1 MKKFSITVAF
11 LVMVFAGKAQFAYDY
26 LKAADYYYKTA
37 DYASA
42 AQYYEKYLAGNRTI
56 VSHAVYKPYTT
67 QPPVTKKTQVVVSSE
82 QQAVYRLADSYRQL
96 HDYGK
101 AVPWYE
107 QALEFDKTG
116 YPLAPYYYAV
126 SLRALS
132 RYDLAE
138 KAFGYFLENYTTEDI
153 YHETALT
160 EQKNLRF
167 ILEQLNR
174 PDLSLYTVTKAPANI
189 NVEGANYAPVWSGDS
204 VLLFTSTRPE
214 QKEHGFVNHLY
225 QVGYANGIPDS
236 VTRVVLAQ
244 PKDIE
249 QGVVT
254 LTPDGNTLFLTRW
267 TIKDGRKSA
276 AIYGSHKENGT
287 WSEPAAL
294 DTIVNTPGFSAQ
306 QPFVTPD
313 GKQLL
318 FASDRPGG
326 QGGFDLWAAELN
338 ADGSP
343 FATHNLGPVVNTK
356 LNEQAP
362 YLHAASGLLVF
373 SSDGRVGM
381 GGYDFFYTKENA
393 GQWQEPVNFGYPV
406 NSVKDDIYFTSKGSK
421 ENILETV
428 WMSSDREA
436 TCCLELFSL
445 KKAVP
450 PPPPPPP
457 APAPKPEPQIVA
469 VVPPPADVPMVLDNV
484 YYDFN
489 SAALQPASYPALD
502 RLALMLQQHP
512 DLVIELSAHTDSKG
526 SDELNE
532 KLSAARAQS
541 CVNYLISKG
550 ITPER
555 LQAKGYAATR
565 PVAPNKNPDG
575 SDNPEGRARNR
586 RTEFKVVK

>member
-1 MKKFSITVAF
+1 MKKIFLTVAF
-11 LVMVFAGKAQFAYDY
+11 FAILMVGKSQFAYDY
-26 LKAADYYYKTA
+26 LKAADYYYRNA

-67 QPPVTKKTQVVVSSE
+67 QPPVKKSQMVVSSE
-82 QQAVYRLADSYRQL
+82 QQAVYRLAESYRL
-96 HDYGK
+96 LNDYTH
-101 AVPWYE
+101 AIVWYQE
-107 QALEFDKTG
+107 ALEFDKNT
-116 YPLAPYYYAV
+116 YPLASYYYAV

-132 RYDLAE
+132 RYELAE
-138 KAFGYFLENYTTEDI
+138 KAFEYFLANYSGTDI
-153 YHETALT
+153 YRETGNREL
-160 EQKNLRF
+160 QNLRF
-167 ILEQLNR
+167 ILQQLHR
-174 PDLSLYTVTKAPANI
+174 PDLSLYTVAKAPANI
-189 NVEGANYAPVWSGDS
+189 NVEGANYAPVWSGDT

-214 QKEHGFVNHLY
+214 NKSHGFVNHLY
-225 QVGYANGIPDS
+225 RVGYSGGQPDS
-236 VTRVVLAQ
+236 VSKVVLAQ
-244 PKDIE
+244 PVGIE

-254 LTPDGNTLFLTRW
+254 LTPDGNTLFVTRW
-267 TIKDGRKSA
+267 TIKDAKKLAS
-276 AIYGSHKENGT
+276 IYSSHKTGGV
-287 WSEPAAL
+287 WSDPVAL
-294 DTIVNTPGFSAQ
+294 DSIVNKPGFSAQ

-313 GKQLL
+313 GKQMLY
-318 FASDRPGG
+318 ASDRPDG

-338 ADGSP
+338 ADGTP
-343 FATHNLGPVVNTK
+343 FSVHNLGPVVNTK
-356 LNEQAP
+356 QNEQAP
-362 YLHAASGLLVF
+362 YFHGPSGLLVF

-393 GQWQEPVNFGYPV
+393 GTWEEPVNFGYPV

-421 ENILETV
+421 DNILETV

-457 APAPKPEPQIVA
+457 APKPEV
-469 VVPPPADVPMVLDNV
+469 VVVTTVPPPADVPMVLDNV

-502 RLALMLQQHP
+502 RLALMLEQHP
-512 DLVIELSAHTDSKG
+512 DISIELSSHTDSKG
-526 SDELNE
+526 TDKLNQ
-532 KLSAARAQS
+532 KLSEDRAQS

-550 ITPER
+550 IAATR
-555 LQAKGYAATR
+555 LTAKGYAATH
-565 PVAPNKNPDG
+565 PVAPNTNPDG

-586 RTEFKVVK
+586 RTEFKVLK